1 MLPDST
7 RYVAHNAF
15 ESEEFDEGGLH
26 YCVTNYVTNINDCT
40 VSAKDWDGQLDVPSS
55 ISHGGRAFIV
65 NGLDFYGCK
74 GLTAVRIPDTISTI
88 PECAFSDCKS
98 LRKVEIPSS
107 VTTIGAEAFY
117 GCEAL
122 RSIELPDA
130 VTEITENLFKGC
142 WRLRKEKL
150 GSNVTT
156 IGESAFEGCEFLQHL
171 PLPDSVRRI
180 KRSAFENC
188 KNLVDLGQP
197 AFLEFIGLYALE
209 GTALPLMQDGP
220 VYLGNAL
227 CGFCGNMPDHSCL
240 EVRDGTT
247 TVAEAALRGQRHLE
261 SVIFPESVTFIGY
274 EAFNEC
280 RSLKHVHLPKS
291 LEFIE
296 GGAFDW
302 SAIDEVEVSW
312 ESPIGVGHRPFP
324 DDTVVYVPVGTL
336 AAYKSAKYWK
346 DYKLLEKENCAS
358 NPSRFVT
365 DDSIIIGRERK
376 YSVVLMEKPQ
386 RKSPWNLYGA
396 IVPANPDVDARKIV
410 KDLLFEA
417 FRDTARYLDLTDWS
431 GDSYSPAEEMDYA
444 SQRFA
449 VIDLS
454 DDAKPQTQTFDGRK
468 YLTDEAFYNS
478 LISGGVEWEP
488 LKNE

>member
-1 MLPDST
+1 M
-7 RYVAHNAF
+7 
-15 ESEEFDEGGLH
+15 
-26 YCVTNYVTNINDCT
+26 
-40 VSAKDWDGQLDVPSS
+40 
-55 ISHGGRAFIV
+55 
-65 NGLDFYGCK
+65 
-74 GLTAVRIPDTISTI
+74 
-88 PECAFSDCKS
+88 
-98 LRKVEIPSS
+98 
-107 VTTIGAEAFY
+107 TTIGAEAFY

-142 WRLRKEKL
+142 WRLRKVKL
-150 GSNVTT
+150 GPMVTT

-180 KRSAFENC
+180 ERSAFENC

-197 AFLEFIGLYALE
+197 ASLEFIGLYALE
-209 GTALPLMQDGP
+209 RTALLLMQDGP
-220 VYLGNAL
+220 VYVGKAL
-227 CGFCGNMPDHSCL
+227 CGFHGNMPEHACL

-247 TVAEAALRGQRHLE
+247 TVAEAALRGHRQLE
-261 SVIFPESVTFIGY
+261 SIIFPESLKSIEY

-280 RSLKHVHLPKS
+280 RDLKHIHLPKS

-296 GGAFDW
+296 DGAFDW
-302 SAIDEVEVSW
+302 TKVEEIEVPW
-312 ESPIGVGHRPFP
+312 ENPIKIGYRPFP
-324 DDTVVYVPVGTL
+324 DGTQIYVPVGSL
-336 AAYKSAKYWK
+336 AAYKAAKYWK

-358 NPSRFVT
+358 NPLRFVT
-365 DDSIIIGRERK
+365 DESIIIGRERK

-449 VIDLS
+449 VIDLP

-488 LKNE
+488 LNNE